1 MSRILCTGL
10 IAIWLLA
17 PMAQAGSRD
26 RDDWRESRHHG
37 HHGHHD
43 RYDYAKVVDVDPII
57 QRERR
62 RVEREVCWNEQVR
75 VRADSHRRSDGVGGA
90 LVGGVLGGVV
100 GHELGR
106 GSHHNQVGT
115 VVGVAV
121 GATLGHQLA
130 GRRHERYETVTERR
144 CAVKP
149 DLEYHETVTGYRVS
163 YRYRGQVYHTTTA
176 DHPGKRIRVK
186 VDVAPAHRH
195 G

>member
-1 MSRILCTGL
+1 MSRILYTGL

-17 PMAQAGSRD
+17 PMAQADSRD
-26 RDDWRESRHHG
+26 RDDWRESRHQR
-37 HHGHHD
+37 HHD

-57 QRERR
+57 QRERI

-75 VRADSHRRSDGVGGA
+75 VRANGYRRGDAVGGA
-90 LVGGVLGGVV
+90 LVGGVIGGVV

-106 GSHHNQVGT
+106 DSHHHQAGT

-121 GATLGHQLA
+121 GATLGHELA

-149 DLEYHETVTGYRVS
+149 DLEYHETVSGYRVK

-186 VDVAPAHRH
+186 VDVAPVHRH

>member
-26 RDDWRESRHHG
+26 RDHWHESG
-37 HHGHHD
+37 HHS

-57 QRERR
+57 RRERI

-75 VRADSHRRSDGVGGA
+75 VRADGYHRGNAIGGA
-90 LVGGVLGGVV
+90 VVGGVIGGVV
-100 GHELGR
+100 GHELGH
-106 GSHHNQVGT
+106 GHHHKQVGT
-115 VVGVAV
+115 AVGVAV

-130 GRRHERYETVTERR
+130 ARRHERYETVTQRR

-149 DLEYHETVTGYRVS
+149 DLEYHEAVTGYRVK
-163 YRYRGQVYHTTTA
+163 YRYKGRVYHTRTA
-176 DHPGKRIRVK
+176 AHPGKRIRVK
-186 VDVAPAHRH
+186 VDVEPAHWH